1 MAISGIQNSQY
12 LSQVFQTSQTNPSTA
27 MGGDGDGDGSAGRA
41 GNSTFASALMNALS
55 QSGITVGSTS
65 SGTTTPSSGASQSPQ
80 QALQSFMQNLFA
92 ALHAQSS
99 GQNQTGEN
107 DRSGAAAAGAM
118 GSHHGGIGKMEA
130 NLQSLIQQLSSG
142 TSMSPVDA
150 SLQQSYQNLI
160 GTQGA
165 TGNQSSLTS
174 LLQTLSQ
181 NLQGVGMTGN
191 IVNSQG

>member
-1 MAISGIQNSQY
+1 
-12 LSQVFQTSQTNPSTA
+12 
-27 MGGDGDGDGSAGRA
+27 
-41 GNSTFASALMNALS
+41 
-55 QSGITVGSTS
+55 
-65 SGTTTPSSGASQSPQ
+65 
-80 QALQSFMQNLFA
+80 
-92 ALHAQSS
+92 
-99 GQNQTGEN
+99 
-107 DRSGAAAAGAM
+107 M